1 MALIVKTRI
10 DPHALVSQVRA
21 AVAAIDP
28 EQPMADVRTMDEWM
42 ARSLEGRRAPMLLLA
57 LFGAVALT
65 LSAIGIYGV
74 LAFGVAQRAREFG
87 IRQALGAE
95 PRAILSLVLG
105 QGMRTAGIGV
115 AARAGRRG
123 RAHALPAEPAVR
135 RRRLRSLRCM
145 PASPSCCSASRS
157 PPATCPARRAT
168 RVAPTVALRES

>member
-1 MALIVKTRI
+1 MGLIVKTRI
-10 DPHALVSQVRA
+10 DPRTMVSQVRS

-28 EQPMADVRTMDEWM
+28 EQPMSDVRTMDEWM

-87 IRQALGAE
+87 IRQALGAD
-95 PRAILSLVLG
+95 PRTILALVLG

-115 AARAGRRG
+115 VLGLVGSLALTRYLQSLLFGVGSYDPSVYAVVTVLLLGVALAACY
-123 RAHALPAEPAVR
+123 L
-135 RRRLRSLRCM
+135 
-145 PASPSCCSASRS
+145 
-157 PPATCPARRAT
+157 PARRAT

>member
-1 MALIVKTRI
+1 MALMVKTRI
-10 DPHALVSQVRA
+10 DPRALVSQVRS
-21 AVAAIDP
+21 AVAEIDP

-87 IRQALGAE
+87 IRQALGAN
-95 PRAILSLVLG
+95 PRAILTLVLT

-115 AARAGRRG
+115 ALGLAGSVALTRYLQSLLFG
-123 RAHALPAEPAVR
+123 VGAHDFSVYAGVTTLLLGVALTACY
-135 RRRLRSLRCM
+135 L
-145 PASPSCCSASRS
+145 
-157 PPATCPARRAT
+157 PARRAT
-168 RVAPTVALRES
+168 RVAPTVALRDS